1 VRRKARNPAQRL
13 AFAVAALPRRTRIAM
28 LRGIDDNEII
38 AGGYSDKRA
47 GGICPMLAAHR
58 NGGRTSLASFARAW
72 DRFTGAERPR
82 LATGRELRA
91 LRSHLELSLLEDEQA
106 DSLGAL
112 AERIKRE
119 RPASAP
125 KRARRR
131 RTRLGAWL
139 IPTRRYDVFAGRLTA
154 AQEQL
159 SEQRAAQLLT
169 SRDRRAASSR
179 AG

>member
-1 VRRKARNPAQRL
+1 VRRKAHNPAQRL
-13 AFAVAALPRRTRIAM
+13 AFAIAAMPRRTRIAM

-38 AGGYSDKRA
+38 AGGYSDKQA

-82 LATGRELRA
+82 LATERELRA
-91 LRSHLELSLLEDEQA
+91 LRSHLELSLLEDEQP
-106 DSLGAL
+106 DSLGVL

-119 RPASAP
+119 RPARAP

-131 RTRLGAWL
+131 RRRLGAWL
-139 IPTRRYDVFAGRLTA
+139 IPTRRYDVFAGRLAA

-159 SEQRAAQLLT
+159 SEQRAARLLT

-179 AG
+179 VG

>member
-1 VRRKARNPAQRL
+1 M
-13 AFAVAALPRRTRIAM
+13 AVGALPRRTRIAM

-82 LATGRELRA
+82 LATDRELRA
-91 LRSHLELSLLEDEQA
+91 LRSQLELSLLEDEQP
-106 DSLGAL
+106 DSVAAL
-112 AERIKRE
+112 AERIRRE
-119 RPASAP
+119 RPA
-125 KRARRR
+125 RARRADTGERHRASELR
-131 RTRLGAWL
+131 RRRRWAWL
-139 IPTRRYDVFAGRLTA
+139 IPTRRYDVFADRVAT

-159 SEQRAAQLLT
+159 SEQRASQLLT
-169 SRDRRAASSR
+169 RRDRREASSP

>member
-1 VRRKARNPAQRL
+1 MRRKARNPAQRL
-13 AFAVAALPRRTRIAM
+13 AFAIAALPRRTRIAM
-28 LRGIDDNEII
+28 LRGIEDNEII
-38 AGGYSDKRA
+38 AGGYSDKRV

-82 LATGRELRA
+82 LATERELRA
-91 LRSHLELSLLEDEQA
+91 LRSHLELSLLEDEQP

-119 RPASAP
+119 RPARAP
-125 KRARRR
+125 KRAPRRR
-131 RTRLGAWL
+131 RRLGAWL
-139 IPTRRYDVFAGRLTA
+139 IATRRYDVFAGRLAA

-169 SRDRRAASSR
+169 SPDHRAASSR